1 MKYSGLLILIL
12 ALGGILVNWQLGSSQ
27 KQGLYRDNNSQVA
40 DLLHQVQVT
49 PQALS
54 NLSDTLKQTLR
65 LRQMNQTPD
74 GGLAPVLIDL
84 KPVETAQLKDSRP
97 TEPSLIE
104 KVVSQ
109 VLPVKKK
116 PRPLRKYN
124 VSMAFV
130 GPGARYAVIDGQFS
144 HEGDQLPGG
153 GIVLSIE
160 EGKVKLRQRGV
171 IQTLRVAGN

>member
-1 MKYSGLLILIL
+1 MKYSGLLILFL
-12 ALGGILVNWQLGSSQ
+12 ALGGVLANWQLANSQ
-27 KQGLYRDNNSQVA
+27 NQGLYRDNNTQVA
-40 DLLHQVQVT
+40 NLLNQVQVT
-49 PQALS
+49 PQALG

-84 KPVETAQLKDSRP
+84 KPAETIQPKAS
-97 TEPSLIE
+97 TTAPSLIE

-116 PRPLRKYN
+116 PRPLRKYT